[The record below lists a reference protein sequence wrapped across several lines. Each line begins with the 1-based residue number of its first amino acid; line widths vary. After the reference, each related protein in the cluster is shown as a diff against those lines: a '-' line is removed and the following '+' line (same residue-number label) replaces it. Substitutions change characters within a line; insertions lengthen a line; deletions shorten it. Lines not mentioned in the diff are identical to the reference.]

1 MTERNTVW
9 LVPPFGQGEP
19 REVEATPEKLGPLM
33 IAGWSQCPPPEK
45 ENHVDDE
52 TPRNSDLLR

>member
-33 IAGWSQCPPPEK
+33 IAGWSQCRPPEK

-52 TPRNSDLLR
+52 TSRNSDLLR

>member
-1 MTERNTVW
+1 MSETVW
-9 LVPPFGQGEP
+9 MMPPYRQGEP
-19 REVEATPEKLGPLM
+19 REVEATPAQLVPLM
-33 IAGWSQCPPPEK
+33 ITGWSQCPPPEK